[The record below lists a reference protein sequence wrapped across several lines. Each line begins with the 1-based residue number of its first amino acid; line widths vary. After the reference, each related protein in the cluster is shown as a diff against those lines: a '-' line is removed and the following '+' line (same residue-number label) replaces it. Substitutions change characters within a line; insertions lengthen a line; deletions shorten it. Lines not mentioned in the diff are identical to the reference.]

1 MAVASDGTD
10 FVEARSPRRR
20 ARRVLGMLVTRA
32 LRRFARREE
41 ASAAIEF
48 GMVAAPFLAMLFA
61 ILETALVF
69 FAGQTLETAV
79 ADASRLI
86 LTGQAQTAGYDQA
99 AFLNQVCPKV
109 SALFTCSKLI
119 VDVQKVTPS
128 GSNPNDFSN
137 ADIGM
142 PKDGS
147 GNIPVDAQ
155 GNLKFTAS
163 FNMGGAG
170 DIVVVRLMYQWPIYV
185 PVVGWITAFK
195 SNMGSSQLLMAT
207 AAFRNEPYQ

>member
-1 MAVASDGTD
+1 MAVATDGTD
-10 FVEARSPRRR
+10 FVVARSPRPRVRR
-20 ARRVLGMLVTRA
+20 AFGIVVTRV

-69 FAGQTLETAV
+69 FAGQALETAV

-86 LTGQAQTAGYDQA
+86 LTGQAQTAGYNQTT
-99 AFLNQVCPKV
+99 FLDQVCPKI
-109 SALFTCSKLI
+109 SALFTCNKLI
-119 VDVQKVTPS
+119 VDVQKVTS
-128 GSNPNDFSN
+128 GNFGD
-137 ADIGM
+137 ADTKT
-142 PKDGS
+142 PQDSS

-155 GNLKFTAS
+155 GNLKFTPS
-163 FNMGGAG
+163 FNMGSAG
-170 DIVVVRLMYQWPIYV
+170 DVVVVRLMYQWPIYV
-185 PVVGWITAFK
+185 PVVGWVTAFK
-195 SNMGSSQLLMAT
+195 SNMTNSQLLMAT

>member
-10 FVEARSPRRR
+10 FVVARSPRGR
-20 ARRVLGMLVTRA
+20 AWRVLGTLVKRA

-69 FAGQTLETAV
+69 FASQTLETAV

-99 AFLNQVCPKV
+99 AFLNQVCPKI
-109 SALFTCSKLI
+109 SALFNCSKLI
-119 VDVQKVTPS
+119 VDVQKVTS
-128 GSNPNDFSN
+128 GDFDDAN
-137 ADIGM
+137 TGA
-142 PKDGS
+142 PKDSG
-147 GNIPVDAQ
+147 GNIPVDAD
-155 GNLKFTAS
+155 GNLKFTPS
-163 FNMGGAG
+163 FNMGSAG
-170 DIVVVRLMYQWPIYV
+170 EVVVVRLMYQWPIYV
-185 PVVGWITAFK
+185 PVIGWITAFTPSMTK
-195 SNMGSSQLLMAT
+195 SSSQLLIAT